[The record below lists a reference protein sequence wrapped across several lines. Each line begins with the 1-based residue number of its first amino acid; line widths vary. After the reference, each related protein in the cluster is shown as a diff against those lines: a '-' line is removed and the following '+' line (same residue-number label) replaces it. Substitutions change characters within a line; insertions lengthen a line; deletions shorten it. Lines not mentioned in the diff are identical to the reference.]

1 MRILEQ
7 EAELH
12 RLANSVGTSTTPTP
26 PEKKSRHTTTRDQ
39 EESTA
44 SDIEQ
49 LHKLMTAEEA
59 LAYSQMPKSFL

>member
-1 MRILEQ
+1 MTLIEQ
-7 EAELH
+7 EAELQ
-12 RLANSVGTSTTPTP
+12 RLATSVGTSTTPTP
-26 PEKKSRHTTTRDQ
+26 PEKKSRHTTTQGQ

-44 SDIEQ
+44 FDVEQ